1 MRHPRRAC
9 SDARVSHTS
18 AERDRRFVVNRN
30 DIRTTKEVMN
40 NEIYARRGIRPPR
53 AALVGGAG
61 AIVTDNTDIVDSTRR
76 AAE

>member
-1 MRHPRRAC
+1 
-9 SDARVSHTS
+9 
-18 AERDRRFVVNRN
+18 VNRN